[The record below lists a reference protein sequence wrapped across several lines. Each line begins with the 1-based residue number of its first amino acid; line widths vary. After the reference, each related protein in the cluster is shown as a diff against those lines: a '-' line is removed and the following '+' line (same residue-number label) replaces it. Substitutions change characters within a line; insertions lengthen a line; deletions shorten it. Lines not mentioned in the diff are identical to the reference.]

1 MNEHLPALIRRGM
14 TSFKVY
20 MTYDR
25 LKLDDYQ
32 LLDVL
37 SLADREGALVM
48 VHAENNDM
56 IRWIAKRL
64 LERGHVAPR
73 FHVVSHDPLAEAEA
87 AQRAIALSR
96 LVDVPLLIVHVS
108 GIEAARAIRAA
119 QSLGARVYAE
129 TCPQYLFLT
138 AADVDRPGLE
148 GAMFCCSPPPRD
160 AASQQAIWEG
170 LANGT
175 FQVFSSDHAP
185 YRYDASGKLPK
196 GDATTF
202 KDMANGVPGIE
213 LRMPLLF
220 SEGRRQGTP
229 RASTSSSRST
239 STNHARMYG
248 LLRAQGHARGR
259 RRRRCRALESRSE
272 GRDHVVDA
280 PRQRGLHPLRRPH
293 APRLAG
299 DRPQPR
305 ARGHRGGRAARRARL
320 RAIHSARRTGTRRTA
335 AGADGGDAS
344 VQVTH
349 QLRSMRI
356 AMTRKLNLAVAQ
368 MGPSTSPTRARAVVQ
383 RLLAML
389 REAKGRGAEFVVFP
403 ELALTTFF
411 PRYWMTGQEEIDRF
425 FEREMP
431 NAATPAALRRGEET
445 RASGSIWATRSSTR
459 QTATAFNTVAPRRP
473 AGQIVGRYRKIHLPG
488 HADHKPAAPFQHLEK
503 RYFEVGNEGFKVWRD
518 DGRDRSACAS
528 ATTGAGPRPFA

>member
-1 MNEHLPALIRRGM
+1 MILPFACQHRGNSLLDVVADYERRARDKAVIDYGFHLIVSDPDEQAMNEHLPALIRRGM

-87 AQRAIALSR
+87 ASRAIALSR

-108 GIEAARAIRAA
+108 GIEATRAIRAA
-119 QSLGARVYAE
+119 QMLGAPVYAE

-138 AADVDRPGLE
+138 AADVDRPGFE
-148 GAMFCCSPPPRD
+148 GAMYCCSPPPRD
-160 AASQQAIWEG
+160 AASQEAIWEG
-170 LANGT
+170 LGNGT

-220 SEGRRQGTP
+220 SEGVGKGRLGLNEFV
-229 RASTSSSRST
+229 ALT

-248 LLRAQGHARGR
+248 LLPRKGTLAVGADADIALWNPDAKVEVHWSMLHDNVGYTPYEGRTLHGWPETVLSRGRIVVADGALHVERGSGQFIARGAPGPVER
-259 RRRRCRALESRSE
+259 RR
-272 GRDHVVDA
+272 
-280 PRQRGLHPLRRPH
+280 
-293 APRLAG
+293 
-299 DRPQPR
+299 
-305 ARGHRGGRAARRARL
+305 
-320 RAIHSARRTGTRRTA
+320 
-335 AGADGGDAS
+335 
-344 VQVTH
+344 
-349 QLRSMRI
+349 
-356 AMTRKLNLAVAQ
+356 
-368 MGPSTSPTRARAVVQ
+368 
-383 RLLAML
+383 
-389 REAKGRGAEFVVFP
+389 
-403 ELALTTFF
+403 
-411 PRYWMTGQEEIDRF
+411 
-425 FEREMP
+425 
-431 NAATPAALRRGEET
+431 AATPAMRR
-445 RASGSIWATRSSTR
+445 
-459 QTATAFNTVAPRRP
+459 
-473 AGQIVGRYRKIHLPG
+473 
-488 HADHKPAAPFQHLEK
+488 
-503 RYFEVGNEGFKVWRD
+503 FK
-518 DGRDRSACAS
+518 SLIN
-528 ATTGAGPRPFA
+528 